1 MSEGTRERRWALALC
16 FLTGLFEG
24 LDLQALGVAAP
35 AVVAELKLL
44 PAQLGY
50 VGSASSLGLFLG
62 AMTGG
67 MLADRIGRRAVLL
80 GAVLMFG
87 VFSILTPLASDSSS
101 LTALRALTGLG
112 LGAGLP
118 MIIAIAA
125 EASSPERRSGTVT
138 MMYSS
143 TPVGGVIA
151 SGLAYFLAEDWR
163 MIFYIGG
170 LAPLMLVPLL
180 YWRLRDATGVA
191 ATAVP
196 VRGGRSVAVALFG
209 EGRAGATLLLWV
221 GFLGSLLVLYLLLN
235 WLPVLLVSKGFSRSD
250 ASAVQV
256 AFNVGGA
263 LGALGLGWAI
273 DRINR
278 RIVLA
283 LAFAAAGAAIAALA
297 VVQDGH
303 PVVLGAGLI
312 AGVFANGSTFL
323 IYGLAPGYYSTPIRG
338 TGVGWAVAVG
348 RFGSILGPLLAG
360 ILLGA
365 GRSSDQ
371 VLLSILPIVL
381 ITALAAQF
389 LLFRRAEA

>member
-1 MSEGTRERRWALALC
+1 MC

-35 AVVAELKLL
+35 AVAAELELI

-80 GAVLMFG
+80 GAVLVFG
-87 VFSILTPLASDSSS
+87 SFSILTPLASGSSS
-101 LTALRALTGLG
+101 LIVLRALTGLG

-118 MIIAIAA
+118 TIIAIAA

-163 MIFYIGG
+163 IIFYVGG

-180 YWRLRDATGVA
+180 YWRLRDATAVA
-191 ATAVP
+191 AAADSG
-196 VRGGRSVAVALFG
+196 RGGRGVTVALFG
-209 EGRAGATLLLWV
+209 EGRARATLLLWM

-250 ASAVQV
+250 ASTVQV

-263 LGALGLGWAI
+263 LGALALGWAI
-273 DRINR
+273 DRIGR
-278 RIVLA
+278 RVVLA
-283 LAFAAAGAAIAALA
+283 GAFAAAAAAIAGLAALEDSYPA
-297 VVQDGH
+297 
-303 PVVLGAGLI
+303 VLGAGFV
-312 AGVFANGSTFL
+312 AGVFVNGSTFL
-323 IYGLAPGYYSTPIRG
+323 IYGLAPAYYGTTIRG

-348 RFGSILGPLLAG
+348 RIGSILGPLLAG
-360 ILLGA
+360 ILLGT

-381 ITALAAQF
+381 ITALAAQL
-389 LLFRRAEA
+389 LLFRRTEA